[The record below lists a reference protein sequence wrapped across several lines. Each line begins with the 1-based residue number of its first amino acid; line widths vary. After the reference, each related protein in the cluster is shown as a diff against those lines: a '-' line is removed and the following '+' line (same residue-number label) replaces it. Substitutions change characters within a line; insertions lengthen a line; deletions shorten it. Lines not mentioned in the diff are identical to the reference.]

1 VIRRNQT
8 KRNVKRSSRA
18 GVRCPTDRPTAAPL
32 RRRLRPFHPKNAT
45 RADAPTRRRADA
57 RATKTASTISSP
69 SRPRATR
76 DARATTTTRRRGK
89 MNVDVARDEARD
101 GDGDDE
107 EEAAARARTMTL
119 ARDARTRGA
128 EREGDDAE
136 TQSRGKKR
144 ARRKRDDAGRRDART
159 TFGGFATLPTEL
171 VVKIM
176 KELDGYSLA
185 MATCACKDF

>member
-1 VIRRNQT
+1 MIRRNQT

-18 GVRCPTDRPTAAPL
+18 GVRCPTDRGTGSAPSPAL
-32 RRRLRPFHPKNAT
+32 SSEERDARR
-45 RADAPTRRRADA
+45 RADAPTRRRARDEDGVDDFIAVAPASDA
-57 RATKTASTISSP
+57 RRARDDDDAT
-69 SRPRATR
+69 
-76 DARATTTTRRRGK
+76 ARED
-89 MNVDVARDEARD
+89 NDDEARDEARD
-101 GDGDDE
+101 GDDE
-107 EEAAARARTMTL
+107 EEEAARARTMTL

-185 MATCACKDF
+185 MATCAGVRP